1 MLEIFVLFCLIESI
15 YSSTIKFWQHIRK
28 ITNYWRKWKF
38 GFGFYFGPILVVVYS
53 IITKSKFTSFD
64 NLLELLSIYT
74 AVAALLTALVIG
86 GIDIVML
93 LSDWYANKI
102 EKEKEKQEY
111 ISNEVVRQRTLI
123 NLIEAER
130 RGLSL
135 EQIISELKL
144 PERIVLL
151 DFQTM
156 EPFDLII
163 QDSSGIE
170 RDIENIIWL
179 TITLK
184 PNNTYSLSAI
194 SKGEDINGL
203 PDLTNNLML
212 ITQDEYERI
221 NDICENL

>member
-1 MLEIFVLFCLIESI
+1 MEIWQR
-15 YSSTIKFWQHIRK
+15 IK
-28 ITNYWRKWKF
+28 TVTEYWRKWKF
-38 GFGFYFGPILVVVYS
+38 GFGVYGGPMLVVFYGVIES
-53 IITKSKFTSFD
+53 DQFTSVD
-64 NLLELLSIYT
+64 KSLELLSIYT
-74 AVAALLTALVIG
+74 AVAAFLITLLILVIDS
-86 GIDIVML
+86 IIFIIML

-102 EKEKEKQEY
+102 EKEKQARKQMQEY
-111 ISNEVVRQRTLI
+111 IANEAVRQRTLMD
-123 NLIEAER
+123 LIEAEQ

-135 EQIISELKL
+135 EEIISELKL
-144 PERIVLL
+144 PQKIVLL

-156 EPFDLII
+156 KPFDLVI

-170 RDIENIIWL
+170 RDIKNIIWL

-184 PNNTYSLSAI
+184 PNSTYSLSAI

-212 ITQDEYERI
+212 ITEDEYERI